1 MKRPPPR
8 NAKLQERIVALQREL
23 ARVEGT
29 IEELDSAVRSPD
41 RESAAARL
49 RGLTEPPREPA
60 PPRSPARPSPVVAP
74 PVAPPPAAVGSV
86 ESLTTEELEASLPK
100 MTGDRRFASYFVT
113 GSLQS
118 VRPLRTERRM
128 QRNRAIIMTII
139 AIFLLFGV
147 ITLVHRS
154 LSF

>member
-8 NAKLQERIVALQREL
+8 NAKLQERIAALQREL

-29 IEELDSAVRSPD
+29 IEELDSAVRTPD

-49 RGLTEPPREPA
+49 KGLTAPAPREPTA
-60 PPRSPARPSPVVAP
+60 TRSPAKPAPPSPPATAAVAP
-74 PVAPPPAAVGSV
+74 VPE
-86 ESLTTEELEASLPK
+86 ESPTTEELEASLPK
-100 MTGDRRFASYFVT
+100 MTRDRRFASYFVT

-139 AIFLLFGV
+139 ALFLLFGV
-147 ITLVHRS
+147 ITIVHRS
-154 LSF
+154 LLF

>member
-1 MKRPPPR
+1 MKRPPPK
-8 NAKLQERIVALQREL
+8 NAKLQERIAVLQREL

-29 IEELDSAVRSPD
+29 IEQLDSAVRAPD

-49 RGLTEPPREPA
+49 KGLTASPPRE
-60 PPRSPARPSPVVAP
+60 PPRSPAKPSPEA
-74 PVAPPPAAVGSV
+74 PAAPGPAS
-86 ESLTTEELEASLPK
+86 SLTTEELDASLPK
-100 MTGDRRFASYFVT
+100 MTDDRRFASYFVT

-147 ITLVHRS
+147 ITIVRRS
-154 LSF
+154 LMF